1 MTLKAP
7 ALATKNTSRLYGR
20 AYVATCQAGASLH
33 TMAVCQAYQANL
45 LKDSDQGQGLSP
57 DAVSELHSTTDLAL
71 HATK

>member
-45 LKDSDQGQGLSP
+45 LKDSGQGLSP
-57 DAVSELHSTTDLAL
+57 DVGSELHSTTDLAL